1 MIALRWG
8 GREVQIEVR
17 WIGSPELQGDQ
28 RCPLVVFLH
37 EGLGSVSAWGGFPER
52 LCKQLSIAGLVYS
65 RPGYGQSTQCSIE
78 ERWESNY
85 LHRQAEE
92 VLPLLLAT
100 LGVRPELR
108 PIFLLGHSD
117 GASIALIYA
126 SRRSIQLAGLVV
138 MAPHIFVED
147 ITISGVEAAR
157 EAFLTG
163 RLRERL
169 ARHHRD
175 PDSAFWGW
183 NRIWLDPQFR
193 SWSIEDQIVGIDCP
207 ILAMQGLQDGY
218 ATMAQLQGIK
228 LRLPQT
234 WLLEIP
240 DCGHSP
246 HRAHPDLVCRAIQE
260 FVIASL
266 S

>member
-1 MIALRWG
+1 
-8 GREVQIEVR
+8 
-17 WIGSPELQGDQ
+17 
-28 RCPLVVFLH
+28 
-37 EGLGSVSAWGGFPER
+37 
-52 LCKQLSIAGLVYS
+52 
-65 RPGYGQSTQCSIE
+65 
-78 ERWESNY
+78 
-85 LHRQAEE
+85 
-92 VLPLLLAT
+92 
-100 LGVRPELR
+100 
-108 PIFLLGHSD
+108 
-117 GASIALIYA
+117 
-126 SRRSIQLAGLVV
+126 

-260 FVIASL
+260 FVVASL